1 MTNRIRILPSER
13 EFVSRGNSTLLE
25 AGLGAGLALGYG
37 CSNGNCGECLARVVS
52 GKVRKIRHHDYVTN
66 KGHANNQILMCCNTA
81 VSDVVLEAVEAQ
93 SSSEIPQQR
102 ITARV
107 KNIQLT
113 DNDVALVHLKTPR
126 SQRLRFLA
134 GQHIQIGLKDK
145 LSATHSIASCPCDD
159 MNLHFNIP
167 LLTDDPFSSYVFN
180 RMKKGNAVEIEGPN
194 GNFVLDE
201 LSTRPLVFIAWRTGF
216 GPIRSLVEHAM
227 ALDMTQAIDL
237 VWIAKNPRDR
247 YLDNLCRSWG
257 DALSGFKYTPVDATQ
272 KSAPKE
278 IVRWLADQLKQA
290 PGKLVESDFYIAGNE
305 EILGS
310 CRSYL
315 SSQKVPAGQLVLN
328 SLIHE

>member
-1 MTNRIRILPSER
+1 
-13 EFVSRGNSTLLE
+13 
-25 AGLGAGLALGYG
+25 
-37 CSNGNCGECLARVVS
+37 
-52 GKVRKIRHHDYVTN
+52 
-66 KGHANNQILMCCNTA
+66 
-81 VSDVVLEAVEAQ
+81 
-93 SSSEIPQQR
+93 
-102 ITARV
+102 
-107 KNIQLT
+107 
-113 DNDVALVHLKTPR
+113 
-126 SQRLRFLA
+126 
-134 GQHIQIGLKDK
+134 
-145 LSATHSIASCPCDD
+145 

-227 ALDMTQAIDL
+227 ALDMTQDIDL

-272 KSAPKE
+272 MSPSKDITQCLSG
-278 IVRWLADQLKQA
+278 QLEQA
-290 PGKLVESDFYIAGNE
+290 PGKLANSDFYIAGSK
-305 EILGS
+305 EILRS
-310 CRSYL
+310 CQAYL
-315 SSQKVPAGQLVLN
+315 RSQKVPSGQLVLN